1 MSSTT
6 PGSDPERP
14 HDPDAV
20 DRGPSADDAPADEAS
35 ADTGAH
41 EPLGADDAAAASA
54 PDAPAEPEPGPER
67 APEPVA
73 SPEPDVRPADA
84 APEVEP
90 EREPEP
96 AVAEP
101 AASEPTASA
110 PIAPPEPEPA
120 PPAPVVTESAP
131 ADDTSRLDAAVQRA
145 NAEPVASD
153 DVGEHGAPEPVPAG
167 SVRRETYVPAA
178 TVAAGT
184 AAGAATLAPEPDA
197 VPTALA
203 APQTVYVQAPNPPK
217 SRGNRGF
224 GVVVALVAAAVF
236 ALLYAGIG
244 YLVLLAQSDPA
255 RAATVFVQFVAQPVY
270 WVPIIATFVGFT
282 LLAAIVNRGA
292 WWYYAVF
299 GLLVGVFVYLS
310 YIGAALLTVQA
321 WTMTIDEANDFIR
334 ARWLDPFALIAG
346 ILAREI
352 TIWLGGWVASRGRAV
367 TERNRLARE
376 AYDRELAAGPQP
388 TRP

>member
-20 DRGPSADDAPADEAS
+20 DHEPSGGDAP

-41 EPLGADDAAAASA
+41 QPLGADDAAAASA
-54 PDAPAEPEPGPER
+54 PDAPAEPEP
-67 APEPVA
+67 EPAV
-73 SPEPDVRPADA
+73 SSESDVRSADA
-84 APEVEP
+84 APEVQPEREPEPAVTEP

-101 AASEPTASA
+101 AASEPNA
-110 PIAPPEPEPA
+110 PPVPEPEPEPA
-120 PPAPVVTESAP
+120 PAAPVVTDPAP

-203 APQTVYVQAPNPPK
+203 APQTVYVQAPTPPK

-244 YLVLLAQSDPA
+244 YLVLLAQSDPT

-388 TRP
+388 ARP

>member
-14 HDPDAV
+14 HDPDA
-20 DRGPSADDAPADEAS
+20 DPEWSSPDDVP
-35 ADTGAH
+35 ADTG
-41 EPLGADDAAAASA
+41 
-54 PDAPAEPEPGPER
+54 

-73 SPEPDVRPADA
+73 ADDTPEASEPVVSSEPVSSPADA
-84 APEVEP
+84 AVEP
-90 EREPEP
+90 EPVVSEPVEPEP
-96 AVAEP
+96 EP
-101 AASEPTASA
+101 AASEPVA
-110 PIAPPEPEPA
+110 PAEPVVPVEPEPA
-120 PPAPVVTESAP
+120 APPVVSEP
-131 ADDTSRLDAAVQRA
+131 AVDDTARLDAAVQRA

-153 DVGEHGAPEPVPAG
+153 DVGEPNAPEPVPAG

-203 APQTVYVQAPNPPK
+203 APQTIYVQAPTPPK
-217 SRGNRGF
+217 ARGNRGF

-244 YLVLLAQSDPA
+244 YLVLLAQTEPN
-255 RAATVFVQFVAQPVY
+255 RAASVFVQFVAQPVY
-270 WVPIIATFVGFT
+270 WVPVIATFVGFT
-282 LLAAIVNRGA
+282 LLAAVVNRGA

-321 WTMTIDEANDFIR
+321 WTLTIDQANDFIR

-388 TRP
+388 IRS

>member
-6 PGSDPERP
+6 PGSDAERTHDP
-14 HDPDAV
+14 DPDAV
-20 DRGPSADDAPADEAS
+20 DREPSPDHVPADT
-35 ADTGAH
+35 DAH
-41 EPLGADDAAAASA
+41 EPLGADDAAAAPA
-54 PDAPAEPEPGPER
+54 PDTPAAR
-67 APEPVA
+67 
-73 SPEPDVRPADA
+73 EPDVSSESDLRPADA
-84 APEVEP
+84 APEDEHEHEP
-90 EREPEP
+90 LATEH
-96 AVAEP
+96 
-101 AASEPTASA
+101 AASEPTA
-110 PIAPPEPEPA
+110 
-120 PPAPVVTESAP
+120 APVTEPAP

-203 APQTVYVQAPNPPK
+203 APQTVYVQAPTPPK

-244 YLVLLAQSDPA
+244 YLVLLAQSDPT
-255 RAATVFVQFVAQPVY
+255 RAGSVFVQFVAQPVY
-270 WVPIIATFVGFT
+270 WVPVIATFVGFT
-282 LLAAIVNRGA
+282 LLAAVVNRGA

-321 WTMTIDEANDFIR
+321 WTMTIDQANDFIR

-388 TRP
+388 IRS